1 MSALDWFAFAM
12 TAATALCVAVW
23 IVVGVFVIIG
33 LWGLVVGKRYE

>member
-1 MSALDWFAFAM
+1 M

-33 LWGLVVGKRYE
+33 LWGLVVGKRYD